1 MALKQS
7 PQYTGRSRRG
17 TKGTVASLP
26 HWAQVIVEVFSA
38 VGALPRLLRRLAL
51 QVGQR
56 WGTFISPF
64 SM

>member
-26 HWAQVIVEVFSA
+26 HWAQLIVEELSA
-38 VGALPRLLRRLAL
+38 ADAPRLLRRLAR